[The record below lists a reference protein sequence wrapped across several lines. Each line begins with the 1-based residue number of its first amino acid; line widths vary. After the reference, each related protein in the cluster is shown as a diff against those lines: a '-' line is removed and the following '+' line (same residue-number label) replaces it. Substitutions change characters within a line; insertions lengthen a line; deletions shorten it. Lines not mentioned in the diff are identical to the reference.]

1 MDAKFYKFNQQIKIK
16 FRNQKLNIKNFPQ
29 ISKII
34 KSSIFPKKFHKNKNY
49 KYKAVFGIGGNIG
62 DCEKRF
68 KKLIRFFLNE
78 RRFLINK
85 TSKIIKNKAFGY
97 TKQNDFLNS
106 AVLLQTSLDAKT
118 LLKIMLNY
126 EKKFKRKRSF
136 KNAPRTLDLD
146 FLLFSGRNYNS
157 KRLILPHFGIFSRP
171 SVIFP
176 LKDLDFINI

>member
-1 MDAKFYKFNQQIKIK
+1 MVAKFYNFKSNFK
-16 FRNQKLNIKNFPQ
+16 KLKIKNF
-29 ISKII
+29 IDIKGVI
-34 KSSIFPKKFHKNKNY
+34 KSRFFPKNFATNKNF

-68 KKLIRFFLNE
+68 KKLIRVFLNDK
-78 RRFLINK
+78 RFLVNK

-97 TKQNDFLNS
+97 TNQNDFFNAAILI
-106 AVLLQTSLDAKT
+106 QTSQNSKN

-126 EKKFKRKRSF
+126 EKKFGRKRSF

-146 FLLFSGRNYNS
+146 FLLFSGKNLNS
-157 KRLILPHFGIFSRP
+157 KRLRLPHYGISSRV

-176 LKDLDFINI
+176 LKDLKII